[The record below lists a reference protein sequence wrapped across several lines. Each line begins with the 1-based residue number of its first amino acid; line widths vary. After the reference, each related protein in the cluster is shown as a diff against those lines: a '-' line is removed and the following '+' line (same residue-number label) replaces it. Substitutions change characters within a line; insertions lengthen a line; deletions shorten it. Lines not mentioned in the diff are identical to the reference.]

1 MFLPRLARRQLSS
14 SFPNALVG
22 FIALLHLY
30 SNLCSEHFC
39 PRLFILVFFQDS
51 QSSTSGSNSTCAL
64 GLVQVFQQCLSP
76 PHRSPCSGVAKMLLA
91 PCALLGVLN
100 HHFAAEDIHRHTAGR
115 GL

>member
-1 MFLPRLARRQLSS
+1 MFLPQLVRQQLSS

-39 PRLFILVFFQDS
+39 PRLFVLVFFQDS
-51 QSSTSGSNSTCAL
+51 QSGPSGSSSTCAS
-64 GLVQVFQQCLSP
+64 GLVQVFWQCLSP
-76 PHRSPCSGVAKMLLA
+76 PLCSPCSGMAKMLLA
-91 PCALLGVLN
+91 PYALLRELN
-100 HHFAAEDIHRHTAGR
+100 HRFAAEDRHRHAAGR